1 MLNHRQYHLSLYD
14 VDEKSIYFLKRHL
27 IISEFSIN
35 KINQYPVKSPNILKI
50 GQTDNFLMLEKVE
63 GTKRVITSRKSKKG
77 SQYNG
82 QKKQKTNDDPQGPT
96 QKTKD

>member
-1 MLNHRQYHLSLYD
+1 
-14 VDEKSIYFLKRHL
+14 
-27 IISEFSIN
+27 
-35 KINQYPVKSPNILKI
+35 
-50 GQTDNFLMLEKVE
+50 MLEKVE

-82 QKKQKTNDDPQGPT
+82 QKKTKDKDDPQGPT